1 MALTEKQEKFCLVY
15 VETGNASE
23 AYRQAYDAENMKATT
38 INRKAKEVMDNGKIK
53 ARLQELRAPAVEK
66 ALLTLEGHL
75 DVMQWLRDQAVQ
87 MGNISAAITAEMG
100 RAKAAGLHVT
110 KVEQKTELSGPE
122 GTPIKIA
129 IQTALTNLEMRIRS
143 GEI

>member
-1 MALTEKQEKFCLVY
+1 
-15 VETGNASE
+15 
-23 AYRQAYDAENMKATT
+23 
-38 INRKAKEVMDNGKIK
+38 
-53 ARLQELRAPAVEK
+53 
-66 ALLTLEGHL
+66 
-75 DVMQWLRDQAVQ
+75 
-87 MGNISAAITAEMG
+87 MG

>member
-38 INRKAKEVMDNGKIK
+38 INRKAKEVMDNGKIQ

-87 MGNISAAITAEMG
+87 MGNINAAITAEMG

>member
-1 MALTEKQEKFCLVY
+1 
-15 VETGNASE
+15 
-23 AYRQAYDAENMKATT
+23 MKPESVH
-38 INRKAKEVMDNGKIK
+38 RKAKEVMDNVKIT
-53 ARLQELRAPAVEK
+53 ARISELREPAVEK

-87 MGNISAAITAEMG
+87 MGNINAAITAEMG

-110 KVEQKTELSGPE
+110 KVENKTEYSGPD
-122 GTPIKIA
+122 GQPIKVA